1 MNATSNQIE
10 IVVDINGRSRT
21 DLVPVR
27 MHAADYL
34 RHKCGLTGTHV
45 GCEQGI
51 CGMCTVEV
59 DGAVVKSCLILAAQ
73 LDGKSVRTVE
83 TLASDEGLSPL
94 QEAFKRHHAL
104 QCGYCTPG
112 FLMVAQALEQRGKA
126 LTRDQIREEINGV
139 LCRCTGYEGII
150 SAIEEHLSTQA
161 RLRDAVGGGHE
172 YP

>member
-10 IVVDINGRSRT
+10 IAVDINGQSRT
-21 DLVPVR
+21 DHVPVR

-59 DGAVVKSCLILAAQ
+59 DGAVVKSCLMLAVQ

-83 TLASDEGLSPL
+83 SLAGPEGLTDQL
-94 QEAFKRHHAL
+94 NMAL
-104 QCGYCTPG
+104 KYKEK
-112 FLMVAQALEQRGKA
+112 M
-126 LTRDQIREEINGV
+126 
-139 LCRCTGYEGII
+139 
-150 SAIEEHLSTQA
+150 
-161 RLRDAVGGGHE
+161 VGGHGLE
-172 YP
+172 PWTR